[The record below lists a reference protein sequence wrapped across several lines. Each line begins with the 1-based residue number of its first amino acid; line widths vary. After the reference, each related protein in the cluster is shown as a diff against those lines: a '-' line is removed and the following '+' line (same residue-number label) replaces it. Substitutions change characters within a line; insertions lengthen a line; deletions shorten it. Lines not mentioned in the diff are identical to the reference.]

1 MSQQTKDLTLLGN
14 QNVAYAQDYAPEVLE
29 TFENK
34 HQDNDYFVKFI
45 AKNIKKKY
53 NYISN
58 KKQRKRNL
66 IFKAI
71 SLDWFTSLVFSYEFD
86 KGGT

>member
-1 MSQQTKDLTLLGN
+1 M
-14 QNVAYAQDYAPEVLE
+14 
-29 TFENK
+29 
-34 HQDNDYFVKFI
+34 
-45 AKNIKKKY
+45 
-53 NYISN
+53 SN

>member
-1 MSQQTKDLTLLGN
+1 M
-14 QNVAYAQDYAPEVLE
+14 
-29 TFENK
+29 
-34 HQDNDYFVKFI
+34 KFI

-71 SLDWFTSLVFSYEFD
+71 SLDWLTSLVFSYEFD